1 MKLSIIILGWND
13 KKVIADCLRSIY
25 RGTANLYFEVIV
37 SDNGSTD
44 GSLEMIRSEFPRATV
59 IQNGANLR
67 FAKGNNVAID
77 ASSGDYVLI
86 LNPDTIIHDGSLE
99 KFVAFADRHP
109 EAGAFGCRVLNP
121 DGSYQESGRPFPTLR
136 GDWIAAFFLRALAH
150 LSSWFIADRYIGW
163 NGDTERAVDWH
174 SGCCLLIR
182 GDLLKRLGG
191 FDEQFFY
198 YYEDVDL
205 CFRVWKAGYP
215 ILFTP
220 SATIVH
226 LGGQS
231 TKERMP
237 LGFELDKYVTRY
249 RYYYKHYGRRGAKNC
264 RYSTFAWLYSRII
277 GLQVIQL
284 LNPNAARGRRLELYK
299 AAAQWNLRVNPV
311 RLVENGEEPQTVVRT
326 GLRVAER

>member
-1 MKLSIIILGWND
+1 MKLSIIILNWND

-25 RGTANLYFEVIV
+25 KGTNALDFEVIV

-44 GSLEMIRSEFPRATV
+44 TSVEMIHREFPQTRV
-59 IQNGANLR
+59 IENGANLR
-67 FAKGNNVAID
+67 FAKGNNAAIA
-77 ASSGDYVLI
+77 ASRGEYVLI
-86 LNPDTIIHDGSLE
+86 LNPDTIIHRGSLE
-99 KFVAFADRHP
+99 KFVTFADQHP

-136 GDWIAAFFLRALAH
+136 GDWIAAFFLRPLAH

-163 NGDTERAVDWH
+163 NGDTVRTVDWQ
-174 SGCCLLIR
+174 SGCCLLVR
-182 GDLLKRLGG
+182 SQLLTQIGG

-220 SATIVH
+220 DATIVH

-249 RYYYKHYGRRGAKNC
+249 RYYYKHYGVGGAKQC
-264 RYSTFAWLYSRII
+264 RRATLAWLYSRIV
-277 GLQVIQL
+277 GLQIMRFLKLNTVPDDRIQRYRL
-284 LNPNAARGRRLELYK
+284 AAD
-299 AAAQWNLRVNPV
+299 WNLRVNPV
-311 RLVENGEEPQTVVRT
+311 RLVENGEEPQTSLRG